1 MKETKYKNYFAD
13 KSGIIYS
20 GKSGILKPLKQRKSN
35 QGYYAVCIYDNGKQF
50 QRYVHRIIAET
61 FIRELD
67 IKEKET
73 VNHIDGNKENNSLE
87 NLEIISAADNVRHS
101 YRVGLH
107 KTGENHERAKFSDSM
122 LSSALHEINKGASVN
137 STAKKYGIS
146 QSYLNK
152 IKNGLYRKNLS
163 KMSESPTTNE

>member
-13 KSGIIYS
+13 ENGIVYS
-20 GKSGILKPLKQRKSN
+20 RKSGILKPLKQRKSN
-35 QGYYAVCIYDNGKQF
+35 QGYYAVCIYDDGKQF

-67 IKEKET
+67 IRKKET

-87 NLEIISAADNVRHS
+87 NLEIISAAENVKHS
-101 YRVGLH
+101 YRIGLH
-107 KTGENHERAKFSDSM
+107 KTGGNHERAKFSDFM
-122 LSSALHEINKGASVN
+122 ISSALHEINGGASVN
-137 STAKKYGIS
+137 SIAKKYGIS

-152 IKNGLYRKNLS
+152 IKNGSYRKNLS
-163 KMSESPTTNE
+163 KDERKSND